1 MKFVH
6 LFTKKT
12 KETVPERCF
21 DPEKEKPII
30 RASIC
35 TGEKVAGFKDK
46 RTGAFREVLLIRNQK
61 DLEGFKKACGV
72 EQIDTEY

>member
-6 LFTKKT
+6 FFSGKTKKT
-12 KETVPERCF
+12 IPERRF

-35 TGEKVAGFKDK
+35 TGEKVAGFKDRK
-46 RTGAFREVLLIRNQK
+46 TGAFREVLLIRNQK
-61 DLEGFKKACGV
+61 DLDAFNKACGLDH
-72 EQIDTEY
+72 IDTEY